1 MVWYQ
6 LMLLCLLLPCSLP
19 PRKICPIL
27 FLLLTEITMFN
38 TNLYNKVA
46 FYLAFF
52 VSILILVVTL
62 SKIINILENPTC
74 MTEHDK
80 RLVAFIAALAVAS
93 FTVITTSII
102 IMEARNFF
110 IQIYFTGPLAA
121 FVIVYILLTFSPNQ
135 LISIII
141 PGSGGDPNISDNCPL
156 PPPTPTP
163 LPSPSLSPCSDPN
176 VRLGDRCI

>member
-1 MVWYQ
+1 
-6 LMLLCLLLPCSLP
+6 
-19 PRKICPIL
+19 
-27 FLLLTEITMFN
+27 
-38 TNLYNKVA
+38 
-46 FYLAFF
+46 
-52 VSILILVVTL
+52 
-62 SKIINILENPTC
+62 

-102 IMEARNFF
+102 IMEAKNFF

-135 LISIII
+135 VISLII
-141 PGSGGDPNISDNCPL
+141 PNSEKYPAISDNCL
-156 PPPTPTP
+156 PP
-163 LPSPSLSPCSDPN
+163 LSCSDPN

>member
-1 MVWYQ
+1 M
-6 LMLLCLLLPCSLP
+6 
-19 PRKICPIL
+19 
-27 FLLLTEITMFN
+27 N

-52 VSILILVVTL
+52 VSIFILVVTL

-102 IMEARNFF
+102 IMEAKNFF

-135 LISIII
+135 VISLII
-141 PGSGGDPNISDNCPL
+141 PNSEKYPAISDNCL
-156 PPPTPTP
+156 PPR
-163 LPSPSLSPCSDPN
+163 SCSDPN